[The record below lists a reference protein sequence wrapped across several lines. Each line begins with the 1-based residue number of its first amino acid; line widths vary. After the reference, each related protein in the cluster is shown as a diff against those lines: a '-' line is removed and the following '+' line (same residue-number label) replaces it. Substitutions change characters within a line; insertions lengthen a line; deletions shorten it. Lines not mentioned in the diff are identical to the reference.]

1 MEPLIELWQQAKTDE
16 SRMDSRYQEG
26 DVIPEIIKL
35 DRKQQKLIKQKTL
48 FSLILLSVL
57 IVVFLNRESFSTY
70 SLLGIGIFI
79 FSIIF
84 ILLLLNKLRFII
96 TNEELSLPTI
106 QLADIAARKI
116 RTEKKIFTTYLPV
129 FVIVAM
135 VGFNLMN
142 LDFFVQEETG
152 TRILYHFILTGSA
165 LLAFF
170 IGLSVRIKRFKKQFL
185 PLLDLI
191 HKFKTEATYQN
202 TH

>member
-1 MEPLIELWQQAKTDE
+1 MEQLIELWQQAKTDE

-35 DRKQQKLIKQKTL
+35 DRKQQKLILQKTL
-48 FSLILLSVL
+48 IALVILSAL
-57 IVVFLNRESFSTY
+57 IVVFLNRLTFSTY
-70 SLLGIGIFI
+70 SLLGFGIFI
-79 FSIIF
+79 LSIIF
-84 ILLLLNKLRFII
+84 ILLLLNRLRFMI

-106 QLADIAARKI
+106 QLADIAAQKI
-116 RTEKKIFTTYLPV
+116 RTEKKIFTTYLPL
-129 FVIVAM
+129 FVVVAM

-152 TRILYHFILTGSA
+152 TRILYHLILTGSA

-170 IGLSVRIKRFKKQFL
+170 VGLSVRIKRFKKQFL

-191 HKFKTEATYQN
+191 HKFKTEATNIN